1 MLAFASTKNAPR
13 KGPLGFDRVD
23 DAAALEAF
31 GGAGSGLVAFSR
43 GSEGPGVIG
52 VGAARAEPE
61 ESGERPR
68 QFLES
73 SWRVPG
79 EPEESGERP
88 RQFLR
93 SDPPASEPSE
103 PPSAPPSRSEDE
115 ATREARV

>member
-68 QFLES
+68 QFL
-73 SWRVPG
+73 
-79 EPEESGERP
+79 
-88 RQFLR
+88 R